1 MSLEAGNWKWSSR
14 KVCIF
19 VRLKP
24 ELTPSQGVDA
34 QPPSHPHFAWIIP
47 SHLPCIATC
56 SLPTLPCTKEDSRAT
71 TGRRSLASVMISLT
85 LSASYIEIS
94 EQVESFCLQSARHI
108 VSLET
113 ANLIPG
119 VSCPHNTHFKAL
131 PARLSAA
138 HSTTLPAILL
148 SSHILQL
155 HHTPGPTHTQGLRN
169 GLGWLEARISSCF
182 AMWLLRLV
190 VIPSSAVLA
199 ALVLLNMLMLHCT
212 TERI

>member
-1 MSLEAGNWKWSSR
+1 MSLEAGNWKWSSH

-34 QPPSHPHFAWIIP
+34 QPPSYPHFACITP

-71 TGRRSLASVMISLT
+71 TDRRYLASVMISLT
-85 LSASYIEIS
+85 LSASYIEIA
-94 EQVESFCLQSARHI
+94 EQVESFCLQTAHHI
-108 VSLET
+108 VSLQT

-119 VSCPHNTHFKAL
+119 VACPHDTHLKAL

-148 SSHILQL
+148 FSHILRL
-155 HHTPGPTHTQGLRN
+155 HHTPGPQWAGVVGSTDLKLFCDVASAPGGYSQWH
-169 GLGWLEARISSCF
+169 SSCCF
-182 AMWLLRLV
+182 N
-190 VIPSSAVLA
+190 SAQYTDASLY
-199 ALVLLNMLMLHCT
+199 H
-212 TERI
+212 